1 MSPIPK
7 NIYLFEY
14 DTRFSRLCASEDNFI
29 FYDFNHF
36 LRFPAFLKQS
46 VDIIL
51 ADPPFLSDECLTKTA
66 VTVRALR
73 KREGAKTMVCTG
85 RKMEEL
91 VPKCFPGV
99 KRREFEPRHKGGLA
113 NTFGCYM
120 DWEGKYV

>member
-1 MSPIPK
+1 MSPITQ

-14 DTRFSRLCASEDNFI
+14 DTRFSRLCPTESTFI
-29 FYDFNHF
+29 FYDFNNF
-36 LRFPAFLKQS
+36 LRFPSSLKHS

-73 KREGAKTMVCTG
+73 KKHGARTMLCTG

-99 KRREFEPRHKGGLA
+99 VRTEFEPRHKGGLA
-113 NTFGCYM
+113 
-120 DWEGKYV
+120 